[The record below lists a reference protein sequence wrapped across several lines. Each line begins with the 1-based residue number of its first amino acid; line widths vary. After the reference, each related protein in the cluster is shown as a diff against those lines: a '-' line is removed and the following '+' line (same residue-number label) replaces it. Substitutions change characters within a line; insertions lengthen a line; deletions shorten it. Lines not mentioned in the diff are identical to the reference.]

1 MVHCGLLTEEKR
13 WWTTYERTYY
23 RVVPEAEVKERALN
37 QLNQLAEVGIM
48 VQSQKKTR
56 SDRQK
61 QKKIM
66 NELERKHKK
75 RQAKEGG
82 K

>member
-1 MVHCGLLTEEKR
+1 
-13 WWTTYERTYY
+13 
-23 RVVPEAEVKERALN
+23 
-37 QLNQLAEVGIM
+37 M